1 MRVGGEE
8 DERSLGEGWRVSGW
22 RRSRINRGGVGG
34 AAGEHPSFALAVS
47 EPGAENLMM
56 EASNKKGVWGKWTA
70 LSL

>member
-1 MRVGGEE
+1 MKGVWGRDGECLGGA
-8 DERSLGEGWRVSGW
+8 DQGST
-22 RRSRINRGGVGG
+22 GVGWVELR
-34 AAGEHPSFALAVS
+34 GEHPSFALAAS